1 MKVHGC
7 IRALATIGCIMWCA
21 GCMQTR
27 PTWLEPKANRPITP
41 SATFDHPAQQ
51 HDPSQTLAS
60 QDPVRAERSV
70 SEQVTDYIDNLPK
83 ERPGP
88 ASIEPRH
95 QVTHPAL
102 LQSSPIEA
110 QQQTESMGSA
120 SLARVGDDH
129 FGYQQ
134 PDRRVLP
141 VLSGISIRPVE
152 ERPVA
157 QSMPEVVMANR
168 PIDAGQ
174 SSIASPAGI
183 EREIERLEAQ
193 VAQEPNDIDHQ
204 VRLRYLYLAEGMTE
218 KALALPENMNPDQ
231 AVLLMKIVRSAI
243 ATQKVMHDPTAVSG
257 ETVEAVQDLQEWLV
271 SNADLE
277 IPRVVLCTSIHSYGR
292 YEVIPDGFF
301 ASGKANRAFLYCEVK
316 NFATESTPD
325 GKYRT
330 RIAHRLELL
339 TPQGH
344 SVWKDPDEMEVVD
357 ICLNKR
363 TDFFFNRLVQLPLGI
378 NPGDYVLKVTVE
390 DKVKS
395 RIDEASLLLEIKPAG

>member
-1 MKVHGC
+1 MRVHGC
-7 IRALATIGCIMWCA
+7 IGARAMIGCTILCA

-27 PTWLEPKANRPITP
+27 PTWLEPNANKPITP
-41 SATFDHPAQQ
+41 SAQLDHSTQERNPSRTFTSIDPAR
-51 HDPSQTLAS
+51 SE
-60 QDPVRAERSV
+60 RAV

-83 ERPGP
+83 EQPRR
-88 ASIEPRH
+88 ARVEPRRPA
-95 QVTHPAL
+95 TPPAL
-102 LQSSPIEA
+102 LQRRPIDAPRE
-110 QQQTESMGSA
+110 TESMGSA
-120 SLARVGDDH
+120 SLDRVEDDH
-129 FGYQQ
+129 FGYQ
-134 PDRRVLP
+134 PGRRVLP

-152 ERPVA
+152 ERPAA
-157 QSMPEVVMANR
+157 QSMPEVAMANR
-168 PIDAGQ
+168 SIDAGQ
-174 SSIASPAGI
+174 SSIGLPVGI
-183 EREIERLEAQ
+183 EREIERLEAL
-193 VAQEPNDIDHQ
+193 VAQEPNDVSRQI
-204 VRLRYLYLAEGMTE
+204 RLRYLYLAEGMTE

-231 AVLLMKIVRSAI
+231 AVLLMKIMQSAI

-257 ETVEAVQDLQEWLV
+257 ETIETVQDLQEWLV

-344 SVWKDPDEMEVVD
+344 SVWKDSSEMEVVD

-363 TDFFFNRLVQLPLGI
+363 TDFFFNRLVELPRSI

-390 DKVKS
+390 DKIKS

>member
-7 IRALATIGCIMWCA
+7 IRALTTTGYIILCA
-21 GCMQTR
+21 GCVQTR
-27 PTWLEPKANRPITP
+27 PTWLDSTANKPITP
-41 SATFDHPAQQ
+41 SALPDHPAKEY
-51 HDPSQTLAS
+51 DPPQTLAS
-60 QDPVRAERSV
+60 KDPAHAERSV

-83 ERPGP
+83 KRPGR
-88 ASIEPRH
+88 ASFEPRH
-95 QVTHPAL
+95 QATHPAL
-102 LQSSPIEA
+102 LQPSPIDA
-110 QQQTESMGSA
+110 QKQTASMSSA
-120 SLARVGDDH
+120 SLDRVEDDR
-129 FGYQQ
+129 FGYQ
-134 PDRRVLP
+134 PPGRRVLP
-141 VLSGISIRPVE
+141 VLSGISV
-152 ERPVA
+152 RPVA
-157 QSMPEVVMANR
+157 EKPVGQSMPEVAMANR
-168 PIDAGQ
+168 PVEVGQ
-174 SSIASPAGI
+174 SPVALPAAI
-183 EREIERLEAQ
+183 EREIERLEAL
-193 VAQEPNDIDHQ
+193 VAQEPNDADRQ
-204 VRLRYLYLAEGMTE
+204 LRLRYLYLAEGLTE

-231 AVLLMKIVRSAI
+231 AVLLMKIVQSAI
-243 ATQKVMHDPTAVSG
+243 ATQRVMHDPTAVSG

-316 NFATESTPD
+316 NFATESTSD

-378 NPGDYVLKVTVE
+378 NPGDYVLKVAVE

-395 RIDEASLLLEIKPAG
+395 RVDEASLLLEIKPAG

>member
-1 MKVHGC
+1 
-7 IRALATIGCIMWCA
+7 
-21 GCMQTR
+21 MQTR
-27 PTWLEPKANRPITP
+27 PTWLEPKANKPINA
-41 SATFDHPAQQ
+41 SATLDHAVQQ
-51 HDPSQTLAS
+51 RDPSQTLAS

-102 LQSSPIEA
+102 LQSSALEG
-110 QQQTESMGSA
+110 QRQTESMGSA
-120 SLARVGDDH
+120 SLAQMGDDH

-134 PDRRVLP
+134 PGRRVLP
-141 VLSGISIRPVE
+141 VLSGISIRPVAD
-152 ERPVA
+152 RPVA
-157 QSMPEVVMANR
+157 HSMPEVAMANR
-168 PIDAGQ
+168 PIDVGQ

-183 EREIERLEAQ
+183 EREIERLEAR
-193 VAQEPNDIDHQ
+193 VAQKPNDIDHQ

-243 ATQKVMHDPTAVSG
+243 ATQKVMNDPTAVSG

-292 YEVIPDGFF
+292 YETIPDGFF

-344 SVWKDPDEMEVVD
+344 SVWSDSNEMEVVD

-363 TDFFFNRLVQLPLGI
+363 TDFFFNRLVELPRGI
-378 NPGDYVLKVTVE
+378 NPGDYILKVTVE

>member
-7 IRALATIGCIMWCA
+7 IRALTTTGCMILCA
-21 GCMQTR
+21 GCTQTG
-27 PTWLEPKANRPITP
+27 PTWLESKANKPLMP
-41 SATFDHPAQQ
+41 SAPPEHPQKG
-51 HDPSQTLAS
+51 HDPPQTLAS
-60 QDPVRAERSV
+60 KDPARAEQSV
-70 SEQVTDYIDNLPK
+70 SERVTDYIDNLPK
-83 ERPGP
+83 ERPGR
-88 ASIEPRH
+88 ANSAPRH
-95 QVTHPAL
+95 QATHPAL
-102 LQSSPIEA
+102 LQPSPIDA
-110 QQQTESMGSA
+110 QKQTESMSSA
-120 SLARVGDDH
+120 SLDRVGDDH
-129 FGYQQ
+129 VGYQ
-134 PDRRVLP
+134 PPGRRVLP
-141 VLSGISIRPVE
+141 VLSGISIRPVA

-157 QSMPEVVMANR
+157 QSMPEVAMANR
-168 PIDAGQ
+168 PVDIGQ
-174 SSIASPAGI
+174 SSVALPAAI
-183 EREIERLEAQ
+183 EREIERLEAL
-193 VAQEPNDIDHQ
+193 VAREPNDVDHQ
-204 VRLRYLYLAEGMTE
+204 VRLRYLYLAEGLTE

-231 AVLLMKIVRSAI
+231 AVLLMKIVQSAI

-257 ETVEAVQDLQEWLV
+257 ETVDVVQDLQEWLV

-292 YEVIPDGFF
+292 YETIPDGFF

-344 SVWKDPDEMEVVD
+344 SVWKDPNEMEVVD

>member
-7 IRALATIGCIMWCA
+7 IRAPATIGCLILCA

-27 PTWLEPKANRPITP
+27 PTWLESKANRPITP
-41 SATFDHPAQQ
+41 SAQPEYADERYE
-51 HDPSQTLAS
+51 PSQALAS
-60 QDPVRAERSV
+60 KDPARTERFV

-83 ERPGP
+83 ERPGR

-102 LQSSPIEA
+102 FQPSPIDA
-110 QQQTESMGSA
+110 QKQTASMSSA
-120 SLARVGDDH
+120 SLDRVEDDR

-134 PDRRVLP
+134 PGRRVLP
-141 VLSGISIRPVE
+141 VLSGISIRPVAE
-152 ERPVA
+152 KPVGQA
-157 QSMPEVVMANR
+157 MPEVAVANR
-168 PIDAGQ
+168 PIDVGQ
-174 SSIASPAGI
+174 SSIASPAAI
-183 EREIERLEAQ
+183 EREIQRLEAL
-193 VAQEPNDIDHQ
+193 VAQEPNDVDHQ
-204 VRLRYLYLAEGMTE
+204 MRLRYLYLAEGMTE
-218 KALALPENMNPDQ
+218 KALALPEDMNPDQ
-231 AVLLMKIVRSAI
+231 AVLLMKIVQSAI

-257 ETVEAVQDLQEWLV
+257 ETVEAVQDLHEWLV

-316 NFATESTPD
+316 NFATESTSD

>member
-7 IRALATIGCIMWCA
+7 ITALTPIGCMILCA

-27 PTWLEPKANRPITP
+27 PTWLESRTTRPITP
-41 SATFDHPAQQ
+41 SAQPNPPVEERI
-51 HDPSQTLAS
+51 PSQPLAS
-60 QDPVRAERSV
+60 KDPAGAERSV
-70 SEQVTDYIDNLPK
+70 SEQITHYIDNLPS
-83 ERPGP
+83 ERPGR

-95 QVTHPAL
+95 QPTHPAL
-102 LQSSPIEA
+102 LQPSLMDA
-110 QQQTESMGSA
+110 QKHTESMSSA
-120 SLARVGDDH
+120 SLGRVGEDH
-129 FGYQQ
+129 FGYQ
-134 PDRRVLP
+134 PPGRRVLP
-141 VLSGISIRPVE
+141 VLSGISIRPVA

-157 QSMPEVVMANR
+157 QPMPEVAMANR
-168 PIDAGQ
+168 PVDVAQ
-174 SSIASPAGI
+174 SSIALPAAI
-183 EREIERLEAQ
+183 EREIERLEAL
-193 VAQEPNDIDHQ
+193 VAQEPNDVDHQ

-218 KALALPENMNPDQ
+218 KALALPEDMNPDQ
-231 AVLLMKIVRSAI
+231 AVLLMKIVQSAI
-243 ATQKVMHDPTAVSG
+243 ATQKVMHDPTAVS
-257 ETVEAVQDLQEWLV
+257 EESVEAVQDLQEWLV

-292 YEVIPDGFF
+292 YEAIPDGFF
-301 ASGKANRAFLYCEVK
+301 VSGKANEAYLYCEVK
-316 NFATESTPD
+316 NFATESTSD

-395 RIDEASLLLEIKPAG
+395 RIDEASLLLQIKPAG

>member
-7 IRALATIGCIMWCA
+7 IRALATIGCIMLCA

-27 PTWLEPKANRPITP
+27 PTWLESTANKPITP
-41 SATFDHPAQQ
+41 SAQLDHPAQERDLPQ
-51 HDPSQTLAS
+51 PLAS
-60 QDPVRAERSV
+60 KDPARAERSV
-70 SEQVTDYIDNLPK
+70 SEQVTHYIDNLPK
-83 ERPGP
+83 ERPGR
-88 ASIEPRH
+88 ASVEPRH
-95 QVTHPAL
+95 QATHPAL
-102 LQSSPIEA
+102 LQPSPIDA
-110 QQQTESMGSA
+110 QKQTESMGAA
-120 SLARVGDDH
+120 SLDRVEDDH

-134 PDRRVLP
+134 PGRRVLP
-141 VLSGISIRPVE
+141 VLSGISIQPVP

-157 QSMPEVVMANR
+157 QSMPEVAMANR

-183 EREIERLEAQ
+183 EREIERLEAL
-193 VAQEPNDIDHQ
+193 VAQEPNDVDHQ
-204 VRLRYLYLAEGMTE
+204 LRLRYLYLAEGLTE

-231 AVLLMKIVRSAI
+231 AVLLMKIVQSAI

-257 ETVEAVQDLQEWLV
+257 ETIEAVQDLQEWLV

-292 YEVIPDGFF
+292 YETIPDGFF

-316 NFATESTPD
+316 NFATESTPG

-344 SVWKDPDEMEVVD
+344 SVWKDPNEMEVVD

>member
-7 IRALATIGCIMWCA
+7 IRVPATIGCMILCA

-27 PTWLEPKANRPITP
+27 PKWPESKANKPITP
-41 SATFDHPAQQ
+41 NAPLDYPAQER
-51 HDPSQTLAS
+51 DPSQTLAS
-60 QDPVRAERSV
+60 KDPARTERSV
-70 SEQVTDYIDNLPK
+70 SERVTDYIDNLPK
-83 ERPGP
+83 ERPGR

-95 QVTHPAL
+95 QPTHPAL
-102 LQSSPIEA
+102 LQPKPLNVQKQTASMSSV
-110 QQQTESMGSA
+110 
-120 SLARVGDDH
+120 SLDRVEDDR
-129 FGYQQ
+129 FGYQ
-134 PDRRVLP
+134 PPGRRVLP
-141 VLSGISIRPVE
+141 VVSGVSIRPVA
-152 ERPVA
+152 ERPVP
-157 QSMPEVVMANR
+157 QPMPEVAMANR
-168 PIDAGQ
+168 PVDVGQ
-174 SSIASPAGI
+174 SSVALPAGI
-183 EREIERLEAQ
+183 EAEIEQLEAL
-193 VAQEPNDIDHQ
+193 VAQDPNEVGKQ

-243 ATQKVMHDPTAVSG
+243 ATQKVMDDPTAVSG
-257 ETVEAVQDLQEWLV
+257 ETVEAVEDLRDWLV

-301 ASGKANRAFLYCEVK
+301 VSGKANRAFLYCEVK
-316 NFATESTPD
+316 NFATESTSD

-344 SVWKDPDEMEVVD
+344 SVWKDTDEMEVVD

>member
-7 IRALATIGCIMWCA
+7 IRALATIGCIMLCA

-51 HDPSQTLAS
+51 RDPSQTLAS

-292 YEVIPDGFF
+292 YETIPDGFF

-316 NFATESTPD
+316 NFATESTSD

-395 RIDEASLLLEIKPAG
+395 RVDEASLLLEIKPAG

>member
-7 IRALATIGCIMWCA
+7 IRALATIGCMILCA

-27 PTWLEPKANRPITP
+27 PTWLEPKANNPLTL
-41 SATFDHPAQQ
+41 SAPPEHPARER
-51 HDPSQTLAS
+51 DPSRTFAS
-60 QDPVRAERSV
+60 KDPARAELSV
-70 SEQVTDYIDNLPK
+70 SEQVTDYVDSLPK
-83 ERPGP
+83 ERPRR
-88 ASIEPRH
+88 ANIEPRP
-95 QVTHPAL
+95 QATHPTL
-102 LQSSPIEA
+102 LQPSPIDA
-110 QQQTESMGSA
+110 QEQTTSMSSV
-120 SLARVGDDH
+120 SLDRVENDR
-129 FGYQQ
+129 FGYQ
-134 PDRRVLP
+134 PGRRVLP
-141 VLSGISIRPVE
+141 VLSGISIRPVA

-157 QSMPEVVMANR
+157 QSMPEVAMANR
-168 PIDAGQ
+168 PIDIGQ

-183 EREIERLEAQ
+183 EREIERLEAL
-193 VAQEPNDIDHQ
+193 VVQEPNDVSRQ

-231 AVLLMKIVRSAI
+231 AVLLMKIVQSAI

-257 ETVEAVQDLQEWLV
+257 ETSEAVQDLQDWLV

-277 IPRVVLCTSIHSYGR
+277 IPRVVLCTNIHSYGR

-344 SVWKDPDEMEVVD
+344 SVWKDPEEMEVVD

-363 TDFFFNRLVQLPLGI
+363 TDFFFNRLVELPPGI

-395 RIDEASLLLEIKPAG
+395 SIDEASLLLEIKPAG